1 MLTDAV
7 TKSDD
12 DELRLVKDL
21 FTNYSK
27 EVRPV
32 RNKNAAIK
40 VIFGIAYTQL
50 VELVSELN
58 ELFKVLRLSLL
69 PPMEIN
75 QAIHK
80 EFPKSSPALICCF
93 SLDIAFTTG

>member
-1 MLTDAV
+1 MFLWMQSNIYSLNIAWTNLQHFLPTDAV

-50 VELVSELN
+50 VELVSEL
-58 ELFKVLRLSLL
+58 ELIKV
-69 PPMEIN
+69 
-75 QAIHK
+75 
-80 EFPKSSPALICCF
+80 
-93 SLDIAFTTG
+93 